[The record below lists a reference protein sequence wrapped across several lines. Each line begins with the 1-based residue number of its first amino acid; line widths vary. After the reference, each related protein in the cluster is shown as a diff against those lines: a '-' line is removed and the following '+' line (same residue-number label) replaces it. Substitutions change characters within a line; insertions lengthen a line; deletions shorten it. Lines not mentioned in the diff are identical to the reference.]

1 MSIDKETVLRTATLS
16 RLKIE
21 DNEIDSF
28 TKDMEKIVGF
38 VDQINELD
46 TENIAPT
53 ANILNLKNAFREDI
67 VVKSPVTTKELMELA
82 PDSEDNFIKVP
93 RVIE

>member
-38 VDQINELD
+38 VDQINELN

-53 ANILNLKNAFREDI
+53 ANILNLKNAFREDK
-67 VVKSPVTTKELMELA
+67 VVKSPVTTEELMKLA